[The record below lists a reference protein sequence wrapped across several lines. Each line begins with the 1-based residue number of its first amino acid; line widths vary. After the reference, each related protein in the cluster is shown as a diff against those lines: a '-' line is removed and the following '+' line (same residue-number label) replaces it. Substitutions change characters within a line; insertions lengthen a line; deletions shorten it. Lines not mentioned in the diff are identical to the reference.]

1 MTKKYILKILLT
13 LTLLFS
19 GYLCFISS
27 EKVIIQKEIQV
38 SKTFKKTTTTED
50 EGLKKFLEYI
60 GLFLL
65 VIAVWQ
71 WRKEIGFD
79 SFGFIS
85 KQPDFIPTDPSDR
98 ENDEGDT
105 PQEKTPSIEP
115 DNLTESLVDE
125 FEEFTRNEKLSAII
139 EFMREN
145 PNSISNVSILS
156 NKLGLPRRTIER
168 YLFELMK
175 KKLVRRDTY
184 PGSRNSVYSLNN
196 SLDNLAVDYFIKNN
210 LKSEEIYGDYRFVK
224 LKSKYEIDALI
235 KTSRTNY
242 VIETKFLNQTSTNI
256 LNRGIKQLLR
266 IEEEINLEPVSLV
279 LLIVGSLNSM
289 QEIDLEKLSVKDNLK
304 IYLID
309 KNEITTPNMV

>member
-1 MTKKYILKILLT
+1 MLV
-13 LTLLFS
+13 FS
-19 GYLCFISS
+19 GYLCFVSS
-27 EKVIIQKEIQV
+27 EKVITQKEIQV
-38 SKTFKKTTTTED
+38 SETFKKTTTKED

-98 ENDEGDT
+98 DNEEGDT
-105 PQEKTPSIEP
+105 PQERTPLIKP
-115 DNLTESLVDE
+115 DNLTESVVDE

-139 EFMREN
+139 ELMREN
-145 PNSISNVSILS
+145 PNSITNANILS

-175 KKLVRRDTY
+175 RKFVRRDTY
-184 PGSRNSVYSLNN
+184 PGSRNSVYSLHN

-210 LKSEEIYGDYRFVK
+210 LKSEEIIGDYRFVK

-235 KTSRTNY
+235 KTSKTNY
-242 VIETKFLNQTSTNI
+242 VIETKFLSQISTDI

-279 LLIVGSLNSM
+279 LLIVGSLDLI
-289 QEIDLEKLSVKDNLK
+289 QEIDLDKLSVKENLK

-309 KNEITTPNMV
+309 KDKITTPNI